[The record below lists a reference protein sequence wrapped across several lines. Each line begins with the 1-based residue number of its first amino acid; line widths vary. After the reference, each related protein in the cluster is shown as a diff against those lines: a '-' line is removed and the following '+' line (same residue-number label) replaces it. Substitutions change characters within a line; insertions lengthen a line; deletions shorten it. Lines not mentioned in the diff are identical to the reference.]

1 MTVALLL
8 LTVLLLASGAGF
20 YHEGSRL
27 AREELTER
35 ERDQAAIRALAYA
48 FAAAGVGAVCIV
60 LALA

>member
-8 LTVLLLASGAGF
+8 LTLLLLASGAGF

-27 AREELTER
+27 AGGDLTER

-48 FAAAGVGAVCIV
+48 MAAVGVGVVAIF
-60 LALA
+60 LAIA